1 VLKTVAPFWQ
11 TGTDAMLDEFS
22 LDEELD
28 EEIDLTPLI
37 DVVFILL
44 IFFFITSTFIRPS
57 MPVNL
62 AKSATAAASA
72 ERKEQLVITIDADG
86 SLFHDGTAVGRDEIP
101 LLLRSNPEIGINLFV
116 DRAAPFAAFMA
127 VVDEARMQNR
137 DDLSITTLSAG
148 RE

>member
-1 VLKTVAPFWQ
+1 MFE
-11 TGTDAMLDEFS
+11 DFS
-22 LDEELD
+22 LDKEFD

-57 MPVNL
+57 LPVNL
-62 AKSATAAASA
+62 AKAASAAASA

-86 SLFHDGTAVGRDEIP
+86 ELFNDGGPLVREEIP
-101 LLLRSNPEIGINLFV
+101 ALLKANPELGINLFV
-116 DRAAPFAAFMA
+116 DRAAPFDAFLS
-127 VVDEARMQNR
+127 VIDEARLLNR
-137 DDLSITTLSAG
+137 ENISITTLPG

>member
-1 VLKTVAPFWQ
+1 M
-11 TGTDAMLDEFS
+11 DDFS
-22 LDEELD
+22 LDKEFD

-57 MPVNL
+57 LPVNL
-62 AKSATAAASA
+62 AKAASAAASA

-86 SLFHDGTAVGRDEIP
+86 ALFSDGIP
-101 LLLRSNPEIGINLFV
+101 LLRENISGLINAHPDLGINLFI
-116 DRAAPFAAFMA
+116 DRAAPFDAFLA
-127 VVDEARMQNR
+127 VVDEARLLNR
-137 DDLSITTLSAG
+137 EDISITTLPAG